1 MYHKL
6 HHKNINQAIYFLFS
20 FTAYTI
26 YCLQKLTENYK
37 SYGQAP
43 N

>member
-6 HHKNINQAIYFLFS
+6 HHKNINQATYFLFN